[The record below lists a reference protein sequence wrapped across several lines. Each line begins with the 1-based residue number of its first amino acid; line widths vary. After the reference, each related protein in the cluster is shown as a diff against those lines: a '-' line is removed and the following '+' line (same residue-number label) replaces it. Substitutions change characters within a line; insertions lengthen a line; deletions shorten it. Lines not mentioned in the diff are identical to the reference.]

1 MRVVKARDDFYP
13 IVGEKQYQPGD
24 EFEVSE
30 QEYFAILH
38 QVETVEHEEPQQP
51 EKPAP
56 DPPGFKTAESG
67 RHAVSRDLKS
77 RERAIREESGGAFR
91 TRKEKKAD
99 G

>member
-30 QEYFAILH
+30 QEYFSILH
-38 QVETVEHEEPQQP
+38 QVETVERVEPEEPQQP

-56 DPPGFKTAESG
+56 DPPGFK
-67 RHAVSRDLKS
+67 
-77 RERAIREESGGAFR
+77 IREESGGAFR